1 MSTPSGCGVFLVV
14 RSSSFW
20 IDQTLGVSE
29 TPRVSKR
36 DREAEM
42 QCPKCDTENPEQAR
56 FCLNCGARLAL
67 ACLQC
72 GTELPPQARFCF
84 ACGTQVSEPTLDAL
98 REPGSAALSRAL
110 ERLLPKGYAERFL
123 AERGKVGKERRMVTI
138 LFSDVKGST
147 QMAENLDPE
156 EWVEVMEGAFDV
168 LIEPI
173 YRYEGTLARLMG
185 DAILAF
191 FGAPIAHEDDPERA
205 CRAALEIIEGAQK
218 YAAWL
223 EEERGIPGFNVRVG
237 INTGLVVVGEVGS
250 DLRVEYTAMG
260 DAVNLAARME
270 QAAPVGGILISHD
283 TYRHVRG
290 VFDVR
295 PQEPLTVKGKAEPVQ
310 TYIVERAKPRAF
322 RMARRGVEGIE
333 TRMVGRDAELL
344 MLQDTFR
351 DAMEDAETRVV
362 TVVGEAGVG
371 KSRLLYE
378 FENWI
383 ELLPDRIYYF
393 KGRAAPEMQAIPYGI
408 IRDLFAYRFD
418 IRESDSA
425 ATVLDK
431 FRTGMAGILDA
442 DRADLV
448 GHLMGFDFSVS
459 TAVRN
464 LLGSPSFKE
473 LAIAYLTNYLRAI
486 AGQPTVI
493 FLEDAHWADDS
504 SLDLLDHL
512 VTEIPDARLLVVCL
526 TRPLLFERRPNW
538 GDPLTSPLDSAR
550 DKLRA
555 GVRETYARLDLKPLS
570 RRASRAL
577 VSEILQKVDQVP
589 EDLRDLVV
597 DSAEGNPFYVEELV
611 KMLIEDGVIQ
621 RGKKRWR
628 VELDRLA
635 DVRVPPTLTGVL
647 QARLDSLPREEKEVL
662 QRASV
667 VGRLF
672 WDAAVAELAANDADR
687 LDKNEIAPLLD
698 AVRGRELVFRRERSA
713 FEGAEEYIFKHA
725 VLRDVTYET
734 VLLKLRRLYHAQVAK
749 WLETN
754 AGERLGEYL
763 SLIAGH
769 YELAGEQA
777 KAADYLQRSGE
788 ELYKVSA
795 FRDAIGAFERA
806 LTMLPEGDVVSRAA
820 LLVKLGAAYERVGDF
835 LTATQHLE
843 QGLTLAREAGDP
855 QTEVA
860 ALNKLGEVAW
870 LQGAYEAAARHVE
883 RGLALARERDD
894 RGGTALALWSLGYLA
909 WRRGDFE
916 AADSYLEE
924 SLAIYREL
932 GDRLGIADVLT
943 ALGVAAQLRR
953 EREKA
958 WRYLEKSL
966 AIFKEI
972 GDRRGVAGCLI
983 NLGETARQLEKQYE
997 EAGRYYEESLA
1008 VSREIDFRR
1017 GVAINLL
1024 NLGHIHAG
1032 LGETEVAWEYFR
1044 EGLTESLAIGVIP
1057 NTLHVLVGVARLQA
1071 QAGQHEQAAELLG
1084 LALNHPASDA
1094 DVEGEAEPVLATL
1107 REALPADQL
1116 EAALERGKSL
1126 DLERVVAE
1134 VLAGS
1139 E

>member
-1 MSTPSGCGVFLVV
+1 
-14 RSSSFW
+14 
-20 IDQTLGVSE
+20 
-29 TPRVSKR
+29 
-36 DREAEM
+36 M
-42 QCPKCDTENPEQAR
+42 QCPKCSAENPEQAR

-84 ACGTQVSEPTLDAL
+84 ACGTQVSEPTPDAL

-110 ERLLPKGYAERFL
+110 ERLLPKGYAERLL
-123 AERGKVGKERRMVTI
+123 AERGRVGKERRIVTL

-156 EWVEVMEGAFDV
+156 EWVGIMEGAFEV

-218 YAAWL
+218 YAARL
-223 EEERGIPGFNVRVG
+223 EEERGIRGFNVRVG

-270 QAAPVGGILISHD
+270 QAAPAGGILISHD

-290 VFDVR
+290 VFDVQ
-295 PQEPLTVKGKAEPVQ
+295 PQKPLTVKGKAEPVQ
-310 TYIVERAKPRAF
+310 TYVVERAKPRAF
-322 RMARRGVEGIE
+322 RIGIRGVEGIE
-333 TRMVGRDAELL
+333 TRMVGHDAELL

-431 FRTGMAGILDA
+431 FRAGMAGILDA

-493 FLEDAHWADDS
+493 FLEDTHWADDS

-512 VTEIPDARLLVVCL
+512 VTEIPAARLLVVCL
-526 TRPLLFERRPNW
+526 ARPPLFERRPNW
-538 GDPLTSPLDSAR
+538 GE
-550 DKLRA
+550 
-555 GVRETYARLDLKPLS
+555 GREAHARLELKPLS
-570 RRASRAL
+570 RRACRAL
-577 VSEILQKVDQVP
+577 VGEILQKVDHLP
-589 EDLRDLVV
+589 EDLRDLIV
-597 DSAEGNPFYVEELV
+597 DGAEGNPFYVEELI

-621 RGKKRWR
+621 RGEERWR

-635 DVRVPPTLTGVL
+635 EVRVPPTLTGVL
-647 QARLDSLPREEKEVL
+647 QARLDSLPREEKEAL

-672 WDAAVAELAANDADR
+672 WDAAVAELAADDADR
-687 LDKNEIAPLLD
+687 LGRDEVAPLLD

-725 VLRDVTYET
+725 VLREVTYET
-734 VLLKLRRLYHAQVAK
+734 VLLKLRRVYHAQVAK
-749 WLETN
+749 WLEAN

-763 SLIAGH
+763 SLIARH
-769 YELAGEQA
+769 CELAGEQA
-777 KAADYLQRSGE
+777 KAADYLRRSGE

-835 LTATQHLE
+835 LTAAQHLE
-843 QGLTLAREAGDP
+843 QGLTLAQEAGDP

-870 LQGAYEAAARHVE
+870 LQGAYEPAARHVE

-894 RGGTALALWSLGYLA
+894 RGGTALALWSLGYIA

-924 SLAIYREL
+924 SLAIYQEL
-932 GDRLGIADVLT
+932 GDRLGIADVLK

-972 GDRRGVAGCLI
+972 GDRRGVAACLI
-983 NLGETARQLEKQYE
+983 DLGETARQLEKKYE
-997 EAGRYYEESLA
+997 EAGRYYGESLA

-1024 NLGHIHAG
+1024 NLGHTHAG

-1094 DVEGEAEPVLATL
+1094 DVAEEAEPVRATL

>member
-1 MSTPSGCGVFLVV
+1 
-14 RSSSFW
+14 
-20 IDQTLGVSE
+20 
-29 TPRVSKR
+29 
-36 DREAEM
+36 M

-67 ACLQC
+67 ACPQC

-84 ACGTQVSEPTLDAL
+84 ACGTPQVSEPTPDAL

-110 ERLLPKGYAERFL
+110 ERLLPKGYAERLL

-147 QMAENLDPE
+147 QMAGSLDPE
-156 EWVEVMEGAFDV
+156 EWMEIMEGAFDV

-205 CRAALEIIEGAQK
+205 IRAALEIIEGARR
-218 YAAWL
+218 YAARL
-223 EEERGIPGFNVRVG
+223 EEERGIRGFNVRVG

-310 TYIVERAKPRAF
+310 TYIVERAKPRPF
-322 RMARRGVEGIE
+322 RMARRGVEGID

-344 MLQDTFR
+344 MLQNTLH

-362 TVVGEAGVG
+362 TVVSEAGVG

-378 FENWI
+378 FDNWI
-383 ELLPDRIYYF
+383 ELLPDQIWYF
-393 KGRAAPEMQAIPYGI
+393 KGRATPEMQTIPYGI
-408 IRDLFAYRFD
+408 IRDMFAYRFD

-425 ATVLDK
+425 ATVLEK
-431 FRTGMAGILDA
+431 FRAGMAGILDP
-442 DRADLV
+442 DRADLG
-448 GHLMGFDFSVS
+448 GHFIGFDFSASQV
-459 TAVRN
+459 VQN
-464 LLGSPSFKE
+464 LLGSESFAK
-473 LAIAYLTNYLRAI
+473 LARAYLTNYVRAV
-486 AGQPTVI
+486 ASQPTVI
-493 FLEDAHWADDS
+493 FLEDVHWADGS

-512 VTEIPDARLLVVCL
+512 VREIPGARLLVVCL
-526 TRPLLFERRPNW
+526 TRTPLFERRPNW
-538 GDPLTSPLDSAR
+538 GDPSTS
-550 DKLRA
+550 LRA
-555 GVRETYARLDLKPLS
+555 GGREAHTRLDLKPLS
-570 RRASRAL
+570 RRACRAL
-577 VSEILQKVDQVP
+577 VGEILQKVDHLP
-589 EDLRDLVV
+589 DDLRDLVV

-611 KMLIEDGVIQ
+611 KMLVEDGVIQ
-621 RGKKRWR
+621 RGEKRWR

-647 QARLDSLPREEKEVL
+647 QARLDSLPREEKEAL

-672 WDAAVAELAANDADR
+672 WDAAVAELAADDADR

-734 VLLKLRRLYHAQVAK
+734 VLLKLRRVYHAQVAK

-788 ELYKVSA
+788 ELYRISA

-806 LTMLPEGDVVSRAA
+806 LTMLPEGEAANRAA
-820 LLVKLGAAYERVGDF
+820 LLVKLGMAYEEVGDYPA
-835 LTATQHLE
+835 ATQHLE
-843 QGLTLAREAGDP
+843 QGLALAREAGDP

-860 ALNKLGEVAW
+860 ALNWLAQVASN
-870 LQGAYEAAARHVE
+870 QGKYDEAEHYLKM
-883 RGLALARERDD
+883 GLALAREHDD
-894 RGGTALALWSLGYLA
+894 QAGTALALENLGRIA
-909 WRRGDFE
+909 FFRGE
-916 AADSYLEE
+916 SQIAESYIAQ
-924 SLAIYREL
+924 SSAIYREL
-932 GDRLGIADVLT
+932 GDQQGGAEALRCFGMCAILQGKYEEGKQYTEESLT
-943 ALGVAAQLRR
+943 LNR
-953 EREKA
+953 
-958 WRYLEKSL
+958 
-966 AIFKEI
+966 EI
-972 GDRRGVAGCLI
+972 GDRHKVALCLVG
-983 NLGETARQLEKQYE
+983 LGEIARRQGKYE
-997 EAGRYYEESLA
+997 EAKQYYEEGLLIL
-1008 VSREIDFRR
+1008 REIGARD
-1017 GVAINLL
+1017 AAAMCLN
-1024 NLGHIHAG
+1024 NLGHVHAA
-1032 LGETEVAWEYFR
+1032 LGEEDVAWTYLR
-1044 EGLTESLAIGVIP
+1044 EAISESLAMGTATTI
-1057 NTLHVLVGVARLQA
+1057 LEALVGVAGLQA
-1071 QAGQHEQAAELLG
+1071 KARRSPRAAELLD
-1084 LALNHPASDA
+1084 HPALDEFTKQYA
-1094 DVEGEAEPVLATL
+1094 DPLLATL

-1126 DLERVVAE
+1126 DLEGVVAE